1 MCRTP
6 RPYHSLLIFAIIA
19 AVLSLT
25 SAASASSQQHT
36 FQTWYSAALLA
47 NAAYQTDAALPKSIL
62 PGYALETSGTLPGYG
77 VSYFVLTNTAQKK
90 HIIIVR
96 GTSNIENV
104 MVDAAFKL
112 LPDDHIG
119 IKLHQGFAVS
129 ANYLY
134 DRIKP
139 KLNRDYVIDTTGHS
153 LGGAVALILAMH
165 LDADRYAVGKV
176 ITFGQP
182 KVTTIAGSKRY
193 AHLDVTRVVMEK
205 DPVPLTPPFDP
216 MELMN
221 LDIYW
226 HLGKEI
232 VLLQGNTYAELE
244 GMDSMMRA
252 VDFFQTLPGT
262 DHVRDHYMDTYLAA
276 LKARLNGARRVE
288 YESGFNPGSLF
299 GLGNKSA
306 P

>member
-1 MCRTP
+1 MRLTSLTGWII
-6 RPYHSLLIFAIIA
+6 SLLLLFTAHF
-19 AVLSLT
+19 
-25 SAASASSQQHT
+25 ASAQT
-36 FQTWYSAALLA
+36 RPDEPRFQTLYQYAQLA
-47 NAAYQTDAALPKSIL
+47 GAAYASEQRLRQAV
-62 PGYALETSGTLPGYG
+62 SGAGFELTAFDTLPGYG
-77 VSYFVLTNTAQKK
+77 VSYFVLTNPELRK
-90 HIIIVR
+90 HIIVVR

-112 LPDDHIG
+112 LRDKHTG

-134 DRIKP
+134 ERIQP
-139 KLNRDYVIDTTGHS
+139 KLHRDYTIDTTGHS

-182 KVTTIAGSKRY
+182 KVTTIAGGKRF

-205 DPVPLTPPFDP
+205 DPAPLTPPLDP

-232 VLLQGNTYAELE
+232 VLLPGNAYAELE
-244 GMDSMMRA
+244 GLDSMMRA
-252 VDFFQTLPGT
+252 VDFFQTLPGA

-276 LKARLNGARRVE
+276 LKAHTKDARQVE
-288 YESGFNPGSLF
+288 YKSSFNPADW
-299 GLGNKSA
+299 LGFDSNVR
-306 P
+306 

>member
-1 MCRTP
+1 MRLSSLTGWII
-6 RPYHSLLIFAIIA
+6 SLLILFTAHFAFA
-19 AVLSLT
+19 QTRTDEPS
-25 SAASASSQQHT
+25 
-36 FQTWYSAALLA
+36 FQTLYQYAQLA
-47 NAAYQTDAALPKSIL
+47 GAAYESEQGLRQAVSDVGFELTAFD
-62 PGYALETSGTLPGYG
+62 TLPGYG
-77 VSYFVLTNTAQKK
+77 VSYFLLTNSDLRK
-90 HIIIVR
+90 HIIVVR

-112 LPDDHIG
+112 LRDKHTG

-134 DRIKP
+134 ERIQP
-139 KLNRDYVIDTTGHS
+139 KLHRDYSIDTTGHS

-193 AHLDVTRVVMEK
+193 AHLDVTRVVMDK

-216 MELMN
+216 LELMN

-232 VLLQGNTYAELE
+232 VLLPDNTYAELE
-244 GMDSMMRA
+244 GMDSMMRS
-252 VDFFQTLPGT
+252 VDFFQTLPGAEY
-262 DHVRDHYMDTYLAA
+262 VRDHYMDTYLAA
-276 LKARLNGARRVE
+276 LKARLNSARRVE
-288 YESGFNPGSLF
+288 YKSGFNPGSLF

-306 P
+306 PQ

>member
-1 MCRTP
+1 MRFSSLTGCII
-6 RPYHSLLIFAIIA
+6 SLLLLF
-19 AVLSLT
+19 
-25 SAASASSQQHT
+25 SAHFASAQTHADEPR
-36 FQTWYSAALLA
+36 FQTLYQYARLA
-47 NAAYQTDAALPKSIL
+47 GAAYASEQRLRQAVSSAGFELTAYD
-62 PGYALETSGTLPGYG
+62 TLPGYG
-77 VSYFVLTNTAQKK
+77 VSYFVLTNPDQRK
-90 HIIIVR
+90 HIIVVR

-112 LPDDHIG
+112 LRDKQTG
-119 IKLHQGFAVS
+119 VKLHQGFAVS

-134 DRIKP
+134 ERIQP
-139 KLNRDYVIDTTGHS
+139 KLHRDYTIDATGHS

-165 LDADRYAVGKV
+165 LDADRYAVGEV

-182 KVTTIAGSKRY
+182 KVTTVAGGKRF

-226 HLGKEI
+226 HLGKEV
-232 VLLQGNTYAELE
+232 VLLPGNAYAELE

-252 VDFFQTLPGT
+252 VDFFQTLPGA

-276 LKARLNGARRVE
+276 LKARLNSARRVE